1 MTMFTRRQFI
11 GVCAAVMTAAFGVGA
26 GWAAGYETLPMS
38 VEEMTA
44 SGALIVDIRAPEE
57 WAETGVIDGA
67 KLVTFT
73 GPDSFLVA
81 VGGDLADGQDLVLI
95 CHSGRRSGLAAE
107 ALAGRVPNRIISA
120 EGGMSAVIAGGY
132 QTVAPE

>member
-11 GVCAAVMTAAFGVGA
+11 EVGAAAMTVALAASA
-26 GWAAGYETLPMS
+26 GWAAGYETLPMT
-38 VEEMTA
+38 VEEMQA
-44 SGALIVDIRAPEE
+44 GGALIVDIRAPEE
-57 WAETGVIDGA
+57 WAETGVIEGA

-73 GPDSFLVA
+73 DADSFLAA
-81 VGGDLADGQDLVLI
+81 VGGDLADGRDLVLI

-107 ALAGRVPNRIISA
+107 ALVGRVPNRIISA
-120 EGGMSAVIAGGY
+120 QGGMAAVIGAGY

>member
-1 MTMFTRRQFI
+1 
-11 GVCAAVMTAAFGVGA
+11 
-26 GWAAGYETLPMS
+26 
-38 VEEMTA
+38 
-44 SGALIVDIRAPEE
+44 LIVDIRAPEE
-57 WAETGVIDGA
+57 WAQTGVIEGA

-73 GPDSFLVA
+73 DPDSFLAA
-81 VGGDLADGQDLVLI
+81 VGGDLADGRDLVLI

-120 EGGMSAVIAGGY
+120 QGGMAAVIGAGY